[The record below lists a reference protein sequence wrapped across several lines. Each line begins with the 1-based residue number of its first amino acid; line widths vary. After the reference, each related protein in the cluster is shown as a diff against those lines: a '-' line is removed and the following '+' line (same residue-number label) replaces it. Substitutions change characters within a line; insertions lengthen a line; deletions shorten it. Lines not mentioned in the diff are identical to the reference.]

1 MRHVPRAIELA
12 RAVEDWCDASATCIT
27 KAHLEY
33 LPGQYSTDYV
43 RYVNYLEQGAYG
55 VHTWALFESGGQVGL
70 IRLRVGES
78 IGYNGVGKDIVECL

>member
-1 MRHVPRAIELA
+1 MRHVPRAVDLG
-12 RAVEDWCDASATCIT
+12 
-27 KAHLEY
+27 KAIALWVRD
-33 LPGQYSTDYV
+33 S